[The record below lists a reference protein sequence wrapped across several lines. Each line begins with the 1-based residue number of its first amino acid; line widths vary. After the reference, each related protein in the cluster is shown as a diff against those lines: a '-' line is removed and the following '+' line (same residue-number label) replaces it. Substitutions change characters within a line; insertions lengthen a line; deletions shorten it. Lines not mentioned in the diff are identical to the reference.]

1 MKKMKKIGL
10 LVLMAM
16 MIWCLAG
23 STGMAAGKVTLKLS
37 SSRISLVKGKKKTL
51 KAVVKGTRSKV
62 TWKSC
67 RPSVASVSKSGK
79 ITAKKDF

>member
-37 SSRISLVKGKKKTL
+37 SSRISLVKGKKQQAFCGFCFKER
-51 KAVVKGTRSKV
+51 KNNCKEGRN
-62 TWKSC
+62 
-67 RPSVASVSKSGK
+67 RG
-79 ITAKKDF
+79 DYG